1 MLIPSQQRTVKRSS
15 GYSHVYHFM
24 HLSLASSQSPESAC
38 CLQNEQQSTINN
50 TWGFLDGSVVEPTC
64 QCRRR
69 RFDPWLGKIPHAKCL
84 SLCAA
89 AITPVLKSPGAA
101 TIDPTCWN
109 HWSPRSLEA
118 TLRNKKSHPREKKYS
133 SRWAPAHRH
142 QRKAREAKT
151 QHSRNK

>member
-89 AITPVLKSPGAA
+89 AINACPQEPGS
-101 TIDPTCWN
+101 CN
-109 HWSPRSLEA
+109 HWPHMLKPLKPSLPGGHVTEQEKPPSWEEVQLQMSPCS
-118 TLRNKKSHPREKKYS
+118 PPPEKGPCSKD
-133 SRWAPAHRH
+133 PA
-142 QRKAREAKT
+142 QQK
-151 QHSRNK
+151 